1 MEKITKVNPTKLVH
15 RVHGDKAVLTA
26 AELIPEIEKVRPVID
41 EDGEW
46 YCAEELFARTDMSKD
61 DLVKMMSYE
70 PILAGRIYHL
80 YLAKSSHADLY
91 ISDWLNMQG
100 GKGASNA

>member
-1 MEKITKVNPTKLVH
+1 MEKTTKVNHTKFVR

-46 YCAEELFARTDMSKD
+46 YCAEELFARTNLSKD
-61 DLVKMMSYE
+61 DIVKMMSYE
-70 PILAGRIYHL
+70 PIGGSHLSPLPCKIQPCRFVYLRLA
-80 YLAKSSHADLY
+80 
-91 ISDWLNMQG
+91 
-100 GKGASNA
+100 